1 MEVQVVKKDMSQF
14 LPNILQLLYLI
25 FKFNILV
32 TPSGLILLNISFD
45 IPLDHVIM
53 QIFCQNSE
61 IT

>member
-1 MEVQVVKKDMSQF
+1 MSQF

-32 TPSGLILLNISFD
+32 TPSGLMLLKISFD

-53 QIFCQNSE
+53 HIIVSGK
-61 IT
+61 IVKLPK

>member
-14 LPNILQLLYLI
+14 LPKILQFLYLI

-32 TPSGLILLNISFD
+32 PSGLILLNISFD